1 MDMLLTPEFW
11 VAVGQIIMIDVL
23 LGGDNAVVI
32 ALACRKLPPKQRTQG
47 ILWGTAGA
55 IVLRIV
61 LIFFALQLLAIPF
74 LKAVGAILL
83 VWIGVKLLTPEHE
96 EGHATID
103 GSDKLW
109 SAVKTVIVA
118 DFVMSVDNV
127 IAIAGA
133 AETAGGGHTMTLV
146 IFGVLVSIP
155 IIVWGSQM
163 VIKLMDRFPIIITLG
178 GMLLG
183 WIAGTMLVT
192 DPALVNP
199 DVLPQMPKIVVADWA
214 RYAAGGV
221 GALLVLALGKW
232 LAARQAAA
240 AGPALAAAAKVAVT
254 PTPAGLQRVLLAVD
268 GSHGALKAAQHL
280 IGLRQDLRDGQ
291 ALDVH
296 LLSVQ
301 RPLSGDVNR
310 FLSGQTLDDYHRER
324 SDAALAPAR
333 TALDAAG
340 LGHHDHWRIG
350 EPGPTIAEVCR
361 EQACDMIVMGAR
373 GLGAA
378 GAALLGS
385 VAQSTIEHASVPVLV
400 VK

>member
-1 MDMLLTPEFW
+1 MEMLTSPEFW
-11 VAVGQIIMIDVL
+11 LAVGQIIMIDIL

-55 IVLRIV
+55 IVLRVV

-74 LKAVGAILL
+74 LKIVGALL
-83 VWIGVKLLTPEHE
+83 LIWIGVKLLVPDHE
-96 EGHATID
+96 EGHATIT

-109 SAVKTVIVA
+109 GAVKTVIVA

-133 AETAGGGHTMTLV
+133 AEASGSEHSMALV

-155 IIVWGSQM
+155 IIVWGSQL
-163 VIKLMDRFPIIITLG
+163 VIKLMDRFPVIITLG

-183 WIAGTMLVT
+183 WIAGTMVVT
-192 DPALVNP
+192 DPALINP
-199 DVLPQMPKIVVADWA
+199 DVMPQLPKIVESDAL
-214 RYAAGGV
+214 RYGAGIV

-232 LAARQAAA
+232 LAARRATPAAA
-240 AGPALAAAAKVAVT
+240 APLAPAASSGHLR
-254 PTPAGLQRVLLAVD
+254 RVLLAVD
-268 GSHGALKAAQHL
+268 GSEGALRAVQHL
-280 IGLRQDLRDGQ
+280 IGLRADLRDGDT
-291 ALDVH
+291 LDVH

-310 FLSGQTLDDYHRER
+310 FLSGQTLDEYHRELGET
-324 SDAALAPAR
+324 ALAPAR
-333 TALDAAG
+333 AVLDSAG
-340 LGHHDHWRIG
+340 LAHQDHLRVG
-350 EPGPTIAEVCR
+350 EPGPTIGDVAR
-361 EQACDMIVMGAR
+361 EQACDMIVVGAR
-373 GLGAA
+373 GLGAI

-385 VAQSTIEHASVPVLV
+385 VAQSAIEHASVPVLV